1 MWCESRPSSPIRI
14 VCPCTDAT
22 WPNDVC
28 HWYLKFKSVWP
39 CSMCI
44 HYNMLVSKPHRTYLR
59 YIHACMVFK
68 HQDLLFKIF
77 ELNFTLIM
85 TSPILLHPHSSLL
98 FIIVPLTFSH
108 ACMHTHYQSALS
120 IAHMQSFSSGRSPMK
135 AHTHTHP
142 PLHHIGHSLSPTR
155 ACATIDV
162 PLCMCV
168 YS

>member
-1 MWCESRPSSPIRI
+1 MWCESHPSSPIRI
-14 VCPCTDAT
+14 VCPCTDAM
-22 WPNDVC
+22 WPNDVY
-28 HWYLKFKSVWP
+28 HQYLKFKSVWP

-44 HYNMLVSKPHRTYLR
+44 HYNMLVSKAHRADLH
-59 YIHACMVFK
+59 YIHACMGFK
-68 HQDLLFKIF
+68 HQDLLFKY
-77 ELNFTLIM
+77 LNSTFLLIM

-98 FIIVPLTFSH
+98 FIIVPLTSSR

-120 IAHMQSFSSGRSPMK
+120 IARMQSFSSSRSPMK

-142 PLHHIGHSLSPTR
+142 PLHHIGHSLSLTR
-155 ACATIDV
+155 ACATIDG